1 MIGWPFAPFTAPSQS
16 PVPVGF
22 LPAVKPSW
30 GAKAAICAADG
41 VPKDG
46 VGIGAGTETEEGE
59 GVGGGVCEDVG
70 LGEGEG
76 DGDGTVGGGGAV
88 PALIAAA

>member
-1 MIGWPFAPFTAPSQS
+1 LIGWPFAPFTAPSQS

-30 GAKAAICAADG
+30 GAKASICAEDG
-41 VPKDG
+41 VPEDG
-46 VGIGAGTETEEGE
+46 VGAGAGVEEGE
-59 GVGGGVCEDVG
+59 GVGRGACEDAG
-70 LGEGEG
+70 LGEVEGEG
-76 DGDGTVGGGGAV
+76 EDTVTGGGAV

>member
-1 MIGWPFAPFTAPSQS
+1 LIGWPFAPFTAPSQS

-41 VPKDG
+41 VPEDG
-46 VGIGAGTETEEGE
+46 VGIGAGAEEGE
-59 GVGGGVCEDVG
+59 GVGRGVGEDVG

-76 DGDGTVGGGGAV
+76 DGDGTVDGGEVV